1 MIDIK
6 RFLAVL
12 LPKCL
17 SIVIAGVMTTTV
29 MAQKK
34 PHSKKNVEPIVIG
47 VELDKNDTRRFEYY
61 FLEATRQHQLGNY
74 DAAFGLLKHCL
85 DINPYASEVYYT
97 LSTYYTAM
105 GNSQAALDCVRK
117 AAEINPNNDTYL
129 EQLGAAYLEAHDY
142 EAAIRAFEKLADNAP
157 GRTEVL
163 SVLLQLYQWRP
174 DYPKMIET
182 LDKIETIEG
191 SGEEITLSKMQ
202 VYAQQGDKKREFKEL
217 KSLAKQHPNDQ
228 NYRVMMGNWL
238 LQNGKQKQALAE
250 YSAVLK
256 KEPDNIMAQMSMLD
270 YYKSQKQDSLA
281 MSQTVELLLNK
292 NTEMKSKMLLMRQF
306 ISDNEAEGSDSTKV
320 LNLFDKIL
328 QQPQSEPTMA
338 ELKAAYMSVKKM
350 PQDTIN
356 KALERVLEIDPGNVG
371 ARLQLLQTAWDEKNF
386 ERVVGLAKPGT
397 EYNPDEIVF
406 YYFQGLAFVQQDK
419 DDEALD
425 TFRKGVGQTG
435 EGSNKDLVSDF
446 YAIMGD
452 ILHQKHLNDEAFAA
466 YDSCL
471 QWKPDNIG
479 CLNNYAYYLSVQNKD
494 LAKAEQMSYRTVKAE
509 PNNATFLDTYAW
521 ILFMQQRYE
530 EAKIYIDQALAS
542 DSLPGS
548 VITEHAG
555 DIYAKVG
562 DIDKALE
569 FWQKALELNKEE
581 KAQNEK
587 ENALEQD
594 EEENALLQEK
604 IKLKKYI
611 EDNTKH

>member
-1 MIDIK
+1 MIDI
-6 RFLAVL
+6 RFFSAHYML
-12 LPKCL
+12 KCML
-17 SIVIAGVMTTTV
+17 VAFTCMIAST
-29 MAQKK
+29 AIAHKK
-34 PHSKKNVEPIVIG
+34 PSFTKNPEPPVVAIK
-47 VELDKNDTRRFEYY
+47 LDENDARRFEYF
-61 FLEATRQHQLGNY
+61 FLEASRQHQLGNY
-74 DAAFGLLKHCL
+74 DAAFSLLKHCL
-85 DINPYASEVYYT
+85 EINPMAAEVYYT
-97 LSTYYTAM
+97 LSTYYTVM
-105 GNSQAALDCVRK
+105 GNSPATLDCIRK
-117 AAEINPNNDTYL
+117 AAEMNPDNDTYL
-129 EQLGAAYLEAHDY
+129 EQLGAAYLETHDY
-142 EAAIRAFEKLADNAP
+142 EAAIGAFEKLVSNNP

-163 SVLLQLYQWRP
+163 SVLLQLYQLRP

-182 LDKIETIEG
+182 LDRIETIEG
-191 SGEEITLSKMQ
+191 MGEEITLSKMQ
-202 VYAQQGDKKREFKEL
+202 VYAQQGDKKKEFKEL
-217 KSLAKQHPNDQ
+217 RSLAKQHPNDQ

-238 LQNGKQKQALAE
+238 LQNGKQKKALAE

-270 YYKSQKQDSLA
+270 YYKSQNQDSLA
-281 MSQTVELLLNK
+281 MAQTVELLLNK

-306 ISDNEAEGSDSTKV
+306 ITDNEAEGGDSAKV

-328 QQPQSEPTMA
+328 QQPQTEPSMA

-356 KALERVLEIDPGNVG
+356 KALEQVLEIDPGNVG
-371 ARLQLLQTAWDEKNF
+371 ARLQLLQTAWDAKKF
-386 ERVVGLAKPGT
+386 DKVVSLAQPGT
-397 EYNPDEIVF
+397 EYNPDDIVF
-406 YYFQGLAFVQQDK
+406 YYFKGLALVQQDK

-452 ILHQKHLNDEAFAA
+452 ILHQKNLNEEAFAA

-479 CLNNYAYYLSVQNKD
+479 CLNNYAYYLSVENRD

-509 PNNATFLDTYAW
+509 PNNATYLDTYAW

-530 EAKIYIDQALAS
+530 EAKIYIDQAMAS
-542 DSLPGS
+542 DSLPGN

-555 DIYAKVG
+555 DIYAMIG
-562 DIDKALE
+562 DMDKALE
-569 FWQKALELNKEE
+569 FWQKALDLSEE
-581 KAQNEK
+581 
-587 ENALEQD
+587 D
-594 EEENALLQEK
+594 NALLRKK

-611 EDNTKH
+611 EDNSKQ